1 MKKLFLLFYL
11 FTGSLVIS
19 AQQRQS
25 DKQLI
30 RKVLT
35 NYIEGRNNG
44 DTARLSSAFHPQ
56 ADLRSRDEKTGKLMI
71 WPIADY
77 INRFTPGAKINCT
90 GKIISI
96 NIAGNAAQAKIK
108 LYYPDKTYA
117 DYFNLLKIDEK
128 WVIASKIFSIYP
140 ARQ

>member
-11 FTGSLVIS
+11 FTGSLVIF

-35 NYIEGRNNG
+35 NYMDGRNNG
-44 DTARLSSAFHPQ
+44 DTARLSSAFHHQ

-77 INRFTPGAKINCT
+77 ISRFTPGVKINCT

-96 NIAGNAAQAKIK
+96 NITGNAAQAKIK